1 MSTYSEQTSNIKENM
16 ISKLLKNIG
25 KYRKETILAPITVI
39 VEVLLEVS
47 IPLMVSYIMDI
58 GIKGRDTNAIFKY
71 GGIAIAMAVVSLAA
85 GALSAI
91 FASRASTGFAY
102 NLRKSLFSKVQDFSF
117 KNIDKFS
124 TGSLITRVTTD
135 VSNVQMAFMMIIRVA
150 VRAPIMFITAL
161 SVSLSTDAEMT
172 LIFVCAIPI
181 VVIGVAVLGKIALPL
196 FEKLFEMF
204 DKMNLR
210 TQENLTAIRTVK
222 TFVRENHETEEFR
235 KTSAKILDAH
245 KKAEKIFVMAMPLMQ
260 FIMYGV
266 LIAIMYFGGS
276 KIISNELTEGQFM
289 TFMQYMAMILMSLML
304 MAMILVNM
312 IMSRASFRR
321 IVEVLNEN
329 PDISDKNADKTL
341 IMEDGSVEFV
351 DVTFGYAGED
361 ANNVIEHMNFKI
373 ESGET
378 IGIIGGTGSAKTT
391 VVQLIPRLY
400 DAISGTVKTG
410 GRDVKEYTIK
420 HLRSAIAMA
429 PQKNLLFSTTIKENI
444 LWGNPNATDEEVET
458 AARNAAAH
466 DFIMSFPD
474 GYNTELGQAGV
485 NVSGGQK
492 QRLCIA
498 RALLKNPKI
507 IIFDDSTSAVDTA
520 TDAQIRRSI
529 KENLEGLTVIIIAQ
543 RIASVMDADKIFVMS
558 DGAIEAIG
566 KHEELLKT
574 NTIYQDVYYSQQQ
587 EA

>member
-1 MSTYSEQTSNIKENM
+1 M